1 MLKPLRAAVCGLLIM
16 VPCVVSA
23 ATLTATWNTDTTG
36 TTFASLNTGEAF
48 TIDFTDIVSTSP
60 ATLANVLDVFDA
72 DQDGLY
78 EINEI
83 TAFSGITYESGFG
96 LITRNAIRFVPTIS
110 GVSNGTQS
118 NVGNGWQ
125 FQSGF
130 TSSFFGINEF
140 TYSLSRDIPDPGPGP
155 GPGPSAVPLPAGAW
169 LLLAGLGTLTLNARR
184 RRT

>member
-1 MLKPLRAAVCGLLIM
+1 MLEPLRAAVCGLFIM
-16 VPCVVSA
+16 APCIASA

-60 ATLANVLDVFDA
+60 LTVANVLDVFDA

-83 TAFSGITYESGFG
+83 TAFSGITYETGIG
-96 LITRNAIRFVPTIS
+96 PITRNTIRFVPTIS
-110 GVSNGTQS
+110 GISNGTQS
-118 NVGNGWQ
+118 NIGKGWQ

-130 TSSFFGINEF
+130 TSSFFDINEF
-140 TYSLSRDIPDPGPGP
+140 TYSSSRNIPDP

-169 LLLAGLGTLTLNARR
+169 LLLAGLGALTLNARR